1 MVAISFSRGFS
12 QPRDRTASLESPA
25 LTGEFFT
32 AEPAGQPPFSLL
44 PTANLLMSG
53 TNAKNGDA
61 KVIKNSLLS
70 SNSPKKRNK
79 LFNNYSNS

>member
-1 MVAISFSRGFS
+1 MLDLNF
-12 QPRDRTASLESPA
+12 LYH
-25 LTGEFFT
+25 
-32 AEPAGQPPFSLL
+32 L